1 MPCSIQQDILILNSD
16 KPALQE
22 NLQSSWQ
29 AMDTNLSIC
38 EEINKHTLNRTG
50 DNMDL
55 SLVTDVAQ
63 NKKIAACEVNGMN
76 YKERLFKA

>member
-1 MPCSIQQDILILNSD
+1 MFSQNAMFYSAGHIDVINSD

-29 AMDTNLSIC
+29 AMNTNLSIY
-38 EEINKHTLNRTG
+38 EEINKHPLNRTG
-50 DNMDL
+50 DNMEL

-63 NKKIAACEVNGMN
+63 NKNMTAHVK
-76 YKERLFKA
+76 